1 MARKTRNGPKFDR
14 WFSGVTKAD
23 VCFVRDHW
31 NTCTKRLR
39 HCAPR
44 SFSTSAMTEARVLA
58 RSRSFTASASHCN
71 PTHFI
76 SDITQS
82 FFFAP
87 SSNVNARL
95 NYISNQ
101 HPDQSTTRNPP
112 RVIFP
117 NHGELSFSCDLAEFG
132 RQVYDR
138 EHHRKCCYCCP
149 RNEDPMVAPAAA

>member
-1 MARKTRNGPKFDR
+1 MYETASPLRSAQLFDFCHDGSARAG
-14 WFSGVTKAD
+14 TKP
-23 VCFVRDHW
+23 F
-31 NTCTKRLR
+31 
-39 HCAPR
+39 
-44 SFSTSAMTEARVLA
+44 
-58 RSRSFTASASHCN
+58 FTASASHCN

-132 RQVYDR
+132 RQ
-138 EHHRKCCYCCP
+138 KL
-149 RNEDPMVAPAAA
+149 AT